1 MQAEGL
7 FPLAGVEVVFQD
19 YASKPYPQV
28 GGKNGF
34 VPHLSVLD
42 ALFNI
47 GPEATSEM
55 ISHGTAVADVGRDG
69 RRGQRPRRQPWRTAG
84 DDFMKIK
91 AYEPHF

>member
-55 ISHGTAVADVGRDG
+55 ISHGTAR
-69 RRGQRPRRQPWRTAG
+69 WRTWDEMVAAG
-84 DDFMKIK
+84 NAHADSPG
-91 AYEPHF
+91 EPQETTL